1 MVLVCIAF
9 GERCR
14 CAVERGAASEIR
26 GNRDPV
32 TRARVGSGECPA
44 ADPAVG
50 RQRRIVHQFELGR
63 LLLVPEL
70 PDVEVLLLPVDGHD
84 PFPAQHA
91 APAGKS
97 CSDDP
102 AFVIRSFFDVI
113 ESSRRRP
120 NSWPRRVR
128 RSRSNRPATGHPEQ
142 SGLHFGRPPIRSA
155 MLFESSWEAHV
166 SLFGSLRSSLTS
178 PTGERLVR
186 SGRGGRPDLR
196 RLPGVG
202 PGALR
207 ILRLDVA
214 TVDGNAGD

>member
-50 RQRRIVHQFELGR
+50 RQRRIVHQFDLGR
-63 LLLVPEL
+63 PLLVPEL
-70 PDVEVLLLPVDGHD
+70 PDPDVEVLLLPVDGHD

-128 RSRSNRPATGHPEQ
+128 RSRSNRPVPATPSRVGCILADLQ
-142 SGLHFGRPPIRSA
+142 SGRRCSSKAPGR
-155 MLFESSWEAHV
+155 LTF
-166 SLFGSLRSSLTS
+166 RSSVL
-178 PTGERLVR
+178 
-186 SGRGGRPDLR
+186 SGQ
-196 RLPGVG
+196 
-202 PGALR
+202 A
-207 ILRLDVA
+207 
-214 TVDGNAGD
+214 